1 MKQSTLLL
9 SVFALLAIAAV
20 NSAQGQA
27 TLVNAP
33 DTVYMAIDTM
43 GTSPAEVHWDVVN
56 ETDAS
61 MALMV
66 SRFFVDTVSPFNYPF
81 GTDGNTPPMPLPGSY
96 ERFCWGPTCFN
107 YGQDSS
113 PTNEAF
119 LVSLDP
125 GQGTDT
131 FRGDFYPNG
140 VEGESTLRYC
150 FIDLAGDSAEVCH
163 DVTFVATATASLGRE
178 AVRADNPSFTIAPN
192 PTRDVVQVRLQE
204 ARQGTLEL
212 RNLVGQV
219 VASWPVNPST
229 TRLQLPI
236 QAGEGLW
243 LMTYSVEGRV
253 VSTQRL
259 VVH

>member
-9 SVFALLAIAAV
+9 SVFALLATVGV

-56 ETDAS
+56 ETEAS

-119 LVSLDP
+119 WFP
-125 GQGTDT
+125 GSRAGHGHLP
-131 FRGDFYPNG
+131 RGLLPQRRG
-140 VEGESTLRYC
+140 RRIHVAVLLHRSGGRLGRG
-150 FIDLAGDSAEVCH
+150 LPRWA
-163 DVTFVATATASLGRE
+163 FVATATASLGSE
-178 AVRADNPSFTIAPN
+178 PVRADNPSFTIAPN
-192 PTRDVVQVRLQE
+192 PTRDVV
-204 ARQGTLEL
+204 
-212 RNLVGQV
+212 
-219 VASWPVNPST
+219 
-229 TRLQLPI
+229 
-236 QAGEGLW
+236 
-243 LMTYSVEGRV
+243 
-253 VSTQRL
+253 
-259 VVH
+259 